1 MDNNILDNQTPNSF
15 LANLNLGSRLLTR
28 VNQQYLANSGDLNLL
43 NHYFEGL
50 IWTVLLRINF

>member
-50 IWTVLLRINF
+50 I